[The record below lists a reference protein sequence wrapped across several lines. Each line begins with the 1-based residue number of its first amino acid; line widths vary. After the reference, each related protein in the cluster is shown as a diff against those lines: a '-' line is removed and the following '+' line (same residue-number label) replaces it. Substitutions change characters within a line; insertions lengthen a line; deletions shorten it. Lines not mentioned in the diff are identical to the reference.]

1 MRRPKKV
8 VFFIMEILILI
19 SLLIITLTVLVLSYI
34 ERKDLIDRLMSKDI
48 VEYKSLKEEENVFE
62 EDNPNLVS
70 VFDAK
75 EEIMNESK

>member
-1 MRRPKKV
+1 
-8 VFFIMEILILI
+8 
-19 SLLIITLTVLVLSYI
+19 
-34 ERKDLIDRLMSKDI
+34 MSKDI